1 MKKRIISVAIALMM
15 LLSFALTA
23 SANSDHIFDT
33 GNHLTESEMSEL
45 EVYAQTIE
53 NNYGYCVMFGIID
66 SLDRD
71 LYETTYDYAEDVY
84 NSVGDRDNGIVI
96 VDNLGDNVYS
106 VYMTKGAESLFS
118 SEEDTIWDAYDAC
131 DTYYDGI
138 VAYYNAVKGVL
149 DADAPVVNAPAETT
163 APAIT
168 ETTTE
173 FVQVERTLP
182 LVVDNAD
189 LLTDAEEKEFIDKF
203 NAFTEEYEME
213 IAFVTVTSLDGKTVQ
228 EYADDF
234 YDANGYGYGD
244 NDDGFLLLYLPGEE
258 GERELYVTTHG
269 AAVYKMSDDMINT
282 MLLNMKDD
290 IISGNYTAAL
300 DTYIAELTEYVK
312 PGVHFI
318 WLFVFMLVGCVVAL
332 LVLNGIAAANKSVH
346 KAFDAKVYVRSG
358 SMVIMNS
365 NDKFIR
371 TYVHQDAKADEKSD
385 SGSSSTH
392 TSSSGRSHGGGG
404 IKF

>member
-1 MKKRIISVAIALMM
+1 MKKRIISVVIALMM
-15 LLSFALTA
+15 LLPFALTA
-23 SANSDHIFDT
+23 SANSDHIFDM

-66 SLDRD
+66 GLDRD
-71 LYETTYDYAEDVY
+71 MYETTYDYAEDVY

-106 VYMTKGAESLFS
+106 IYMTESAEDLFS
-118 SEEDTIWDAYDAC
+118 AKEDAIWDAYDAC

-173 FVQVERTLP
+173 FVQVERQLP
-182 LVVDNAD
+182 LVVDLAD
-189 LLTDAEEKEFIDKF
+189 LLTDTEESEFNEKF
-203 NAFTEEYEME
+203 ITFTEEYEME
-213 IAFVTVTSLDGKTVQ
+213 IAFLTVTSLDGKTAQ
-228 EYADDF
+228 QYADDF
-234 YDANGYGYGD
+234 YDENGYGYGE
-244 NDDGFLLLYLPGEE
+244 NDDGFLLLYLPGED
-258 GERELYVTTHG
+258 GQRELYLTTHG
-269 AAVYKMSDDMINT
+269 DAIYKMSDDMINT
-282 MLLNMKDD
+282 MLLEMKDD
-290 IISGNYTAAL
+290 IISGDYSSAL
-300 DTYIAELTEYVK
+300 DTYIAKATEYVK

-332 LVLNGIAAANKSVH
+332 LVLNGMAAANKSVIRQ
-346 KAFDAKVYVRSG
+346 ADAKVYVRGG
-358 SMVIMNS
+358 SLVLMNS
-365 NDKFIR
+365 NEVFKG
-371 TYVHQDAKADEKSD
+371 TYVDKEEKVQENSN
-385 SGSSSTH
+385 SGSSTH
-392 TSSSGRSHGGGG
+392 KSSSGRTHGGGG

>member
-1 MKKRIISVAIALMM
+1 M
-15 LLSFALTA
+15 LFSFAFAA
-23 SANSDHIFDT
+23 SANSDHIFDM

-71 LYETTYDYAEDVY
+71 LYETTYDYAEYVY
-84 NSVGDRDNGIVI
+84 SSVGDRDNGIVI
-96 VDNLGDNVYS
+96 VDNLSDNVYS
-106 VYMTKGAESLFS
+106 IYMTEGAEDLFS
-118 SEEDTIWDAYDAC
+118 AKEDAIWDAYDAC

-138 VAYYNAVKGVL
+138 VAYYNAVKSVL
-149 DADAPVVNAPAETT
+149 DADAPVANAPVETT

-203 NAFTEEYEME
+203 NTFTEEYEME
-213 IAFVTVTSLDGKTVQ
+213 IAFVTVTSLDGKTAQ

-234 YDANGYGYGD
+234 YDANGYGYGE
-244 NDDGFLLLYLPGEE
+244 NDDGFLLLYLPGED
-258 GERELYVTTHG
+258 GQRELYLTTHG
-269 AAVYKMSDDMINT
+269 DAIYKMSDDMINT
-282 MLLNMKDD
+282 MLLEMKDD
-290 IISGNYTAAL
+290 IISGNYSAAL
-300 DTYIAELTEYVK
+300 DKYIAKATEYVK

-318 WLFVFMLVGCVVAL
+318 WLFVFILVGCVIAL
-332 LVLNGIAAANKSVH
+332 FVLNGMAAANKSVIRQ
-346 KAFDAKVYVRSG
+346 ADAKVYVRSG
-358 SMVIMNS
+358 SLVLMNC
-365 NDKFIR
+365 NDAFKG
-371 TYVHQDAKADEKSD
+371 TYVNKEEKVQENS
-385 SGSSSTH
+385 SGSSTH
-392 TSSSGRSHGGGG
+392 TSSSGRTHGGGG

>member
-1 MKKRIISVAIALMM
+1 MKKRIISIAIAFIM
-15 LLSFALTA
+15 LFSFAFAA
-23 SANSDHIFDT
+23 SANSDHIFDM

-71 LYETTYDYAEDVY
+71 LYETTYDYAEYVY
-84 NSVGDRDNGIVI
+84 SSVGDRDNGIVI

-106 VYMTKGAESLFS
+106 IYMTEGAEDLFS
-118 SEEDTIWDAYDAC
+118 AKEDVIWDAYDAC

-138 VAYYNAVKGVL
+138 VAYYNAVKSVL
-149 DADAPVVNAPAETT
+149 DADAPVANAPAETT

-189 LLTDAEEKEFIDKF
+189 LLTDAEEKEFVDKL

-213 IAFVTVTSLDGKTVQ
+213 IAFLTVTSLEDKTAQ

-234 YDANGYGYGD
+234 YDYNGYGYGE
-244 NDDGFLLLYLPGEE
+244 NDDGFLLLYLPGED
-258 GERELYVTTHG
+258 GQRELYLTTHG
-269 AAVYKMSDDMINT
+269 DAIYKMSDDMINT
-282 MLLNMKDD
+282 MLLEMKDD
-290 IISGNYTAAL
+290 IISGNYSAAL
-300 DTYIAELTEYVK
+300 DKYIAKATEYVK

-318 WLFVFMLVGCVVAL
+318 WLFVFILVGCVIAL
-332 LVLNGIAAANKSVH
+332 FVLNGMAAANKSVIRQ
-346 KAFDAKVYVRSG
+346 ADAKVYVRGG
-358 SMVIMNS
+358 SLVLMNS
-365 NDKFIR
+365 NEVFKG
-371 TYVHQDAKADEKSD
+371 TYVNKEEKVQENS
-385 SGSSSTH
+385 SGSSTH
-392 TSSSGRSHGGGG
+392 TSSSGRTHGGGG

>member
-1 MKKRIISVAIALMM
+1 MKKRIISVVIALMM
-15 LLSFALTA
+15 LLPFALTA
-23 SANSDHIFDT
+23 SANSDHVFDM
-33 GNHLTESEMSEL
+33 GNHLTETEMSEL
-45 EVYAQTIE
+45 EVYAQNIE

-106 VYMTKGAESLFS
+106 VYLAGDAKNVFS
-118 SEEDTIWDAYDAC
+118 EADEDAIWDAYDAC

-138 VAYYNAVKGVL
+138 VEYYNAVKSVL

-173 FVQVERTLP
+173 FVQVDRQLP
-182 LVVDNAD
+182 LVVDLAD
-189 LLTDAEEKEFIDKF
+189 LLTDAEENEFNEKF
-203 NAFTEEYEME
+203 ITFTEEYEIE
-213 IAFVTVTSLDGKTVQ
+213 IAFLTVTSLDGKTAQ
-228 EYADDF
+228 QFADDF
-234 YDANGYGYGD
+234 YDANGYGYGE
-244 NDDGFLLLYLPGEE
+244 NDDGFLLLYLPGED
-258 GERELYVTTHG
+258 GQRELYLTTHG
-269 AAVYKMSDDMINT
+269 DAIYKMSDDMINT
-282 MLLNMKDD
+282 MLLEMKDD

-300 DTYIAELTEYVK
+300 DKYIAKATEYVK

-358 SMVIMNS
+358 SLVLTGR
-365 NDKFIR
+365 NDTFKGS
-371 TYVHQDAKADEKSD
+371 YVNKDAKADDSD
-385 SGSSSTH
+385 SGKTSTH
-392 TSSSGRSHGGGG
+392 TSSSGRTHGGGG